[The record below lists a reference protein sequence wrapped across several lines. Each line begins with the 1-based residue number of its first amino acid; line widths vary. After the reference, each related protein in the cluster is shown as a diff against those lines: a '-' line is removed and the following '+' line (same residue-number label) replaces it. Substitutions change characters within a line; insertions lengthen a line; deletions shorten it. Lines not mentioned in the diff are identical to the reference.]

1 MMMCAQGEGEPPRG
15 RKTMDGAEATTI
27 VLGKWP
33 PPKETPEQIVARGQQ
48 RLHAFLGGG
57 AAGAKEKRACDG
69 GDASEE
75 PRRSSQVFFEVVVT
89 YPAVL
94 ARLLDAGRGEDPGF
108 HAPEVSALLNIPRGV
123 MPLYRLARR
132 ALRRQ
137 TGLMGDTPPGK
148 GDDRA
153 RKDCA
158 DKSRCRELINGLCHL
173 VDDMVKC
180 CSGDKTLDSI
190 RIGRVVFFRGLLEEV
205 RINILKATPDQTPE
219 QTGVMLAWCE
229 GIGVLGDEPR

>member
-1 MMMCAQGEGEPPRG
+1 MRGQGEGE
-15 RKTMDGAEATTI
+15 TMNGAEATTI
-27 VLGKWP
+27 LLASKLP
-33 PPKETPEQIVARGQQ
+33 PPKERPEQIVARGQQ
-48 RLHAFLGGG
+48 RLDALLGG
-57 AAGAKEKRACDG
+57 AAAKEKRTTAACDG
-69 GDASEE
+69 GDATKE
-75 PRRSSQVFFEVVVT
+75 PRRRSQVFFEVVVT
-89 YPAVL
+89 HPAVL
-94 ARLLDAGRGEDPGF
+94 ALLLDAGRGEDPGF

-123 MPLYRLARR
+123 MPLYRLAKR
-132 ALRRQ
+132 ALQRQ

-190 RIGRVVFFRGLLEEV
+190 RVGRTVFFRGLLEEV
-205 RINILKATPDQTPE
+205 RINILKDTPNQTPE
-219 QTGVMLAWCE
+219 QTGVMMAWWE
-229 GIGVLGDEPR
+229 GISVLHGDEPG

>member
-1 MMMCAQGEGEPPRG
+1 
-15 RKTMDGAEATTI
+15 MDGAKATTI
-27 VLGKWP
+27 ALGKWP

-48 RLHAFLGGG
+48 RLDAFLGGG

-75 PRRSSQVFFEVVVT
+75 PRRRNSRVEFEVVVT

-94 ARLLDAGRGEDPGF
+94 ARLLDAGTGEDPGF
-108 HAPEVSALLNIPRGV
+108 HAAEVSALLNIPRGPL
-123 MPLYRLARR
+123 PLYLLAKR
-132 ALRRQ
+132 AFGRQ
-137 TGLMGDTPPGK
+137 TGLMGDNPLGK

-153 RKDCA
+153 RKDCVDA
-158 DKSRCRELINGLCHL
+158 TKTATGDKSRCRELTNGLCHL
-173 VDDMVKC
+173 VNNLCSC
-180 CSGDKTLDSI
+180 CSGVTTFDSI

-229 GIGVLGDEPR
+229 GISVLQGDEPG